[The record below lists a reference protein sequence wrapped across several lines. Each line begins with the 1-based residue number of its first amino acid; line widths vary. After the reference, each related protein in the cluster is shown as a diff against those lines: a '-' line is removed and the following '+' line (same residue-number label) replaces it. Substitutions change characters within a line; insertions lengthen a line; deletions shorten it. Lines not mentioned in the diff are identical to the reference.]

1 MSNHTFKTAL
11 AAHIEARNFINKKHN
26 DFHPLAMAAMAP
38 FVGQKICKADGSLLA
53 KVEKCLADF
62 VPLVLTEG
70 WQAYYS
76 TGHGYNLTLNL
87 KAWRQVQKAGEKYSV
102 SCYEETA
109 LYIAHLQ
116 NGILTSL
123 YSDLDKRRTDFTEAE
138 IAKARLEVD
147 KRKEQLREAQSKLA
161 QFGEYDS

>member
-11 AAHIEARNFINKKHN
+11 AAHIAARNFINQKHN
-26 DFHPLAMAAMAP
+26 DFHPLVMAAMAP
-38 FVGQKICKADGSLLA
+38 FVGQKVCKADGSLLA
-53 KVEKCLADF
+53 KVEKCLPPIAI
-62 VPLVLTEG
+62 TEG

-76 TGHGYNLTLNL
+76 TGHGYSLTLNL

-109 LYIAHLQ
+109 LYIANLQ
-116 NGILTSL
+116 NGILISL

-138 IAKARLEVD
+138 IMQARLEVSR
-147 KRKEQLREAQSKLA
+147 RKEQLSEAESKLF
-161 QFGEYDS
+161 QFGV